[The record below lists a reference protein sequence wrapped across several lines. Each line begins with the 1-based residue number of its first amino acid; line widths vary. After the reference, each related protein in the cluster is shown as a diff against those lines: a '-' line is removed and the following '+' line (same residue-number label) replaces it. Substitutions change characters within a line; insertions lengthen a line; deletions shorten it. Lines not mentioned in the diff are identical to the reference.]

1 MGFHF
6 IKGYAKRTGAII
18 ASLACAIG
26 AQTFCLP
33 MTYGEETNES
43 VSVKQVNLGK
53 KIAADKIVE
62 TNESMVFAAPK
73 SIKDSKMRYIQI
85 ARYVEGENGAK
96 LAATPKLTKL
106 ISQYLSKK
114 GYKNFNKAL
123 PLQSE
128 LDRRGFIFSKVP
140 SSLSSSEAKKEKAK
154 ISKAKQA
161 FALYLEK
168 LCSKN
173 KVASSQLPLTYSPTH
188 PAAVAALPAGGYLF
202 YSANNTFLP
211 QVVFSTGA
219 KIKDLLQSDF
229 VKLNPVSF
237 KDAEKG
243 KTSLKSA
250 SKKGKADKKTK
261 KTAQTSSE
269 AKKAGTAKAKS
280 GANGAKSLKKQEYLQ
295 AIKKSTLIDTSA
307 PMVHVLNT
315 GMHSPDYLWAE
326 TGTWITNPED
336 MSFSVGEMNPIS
348 YQVGTEFP
356 QSGQMFTLWLY
367 GSTFDFTVTP
377 GAGESIMLNTIQV
390 GGETPSTINS
400 EEGSGAVTVS
410 WGGNKINNLNQT
422 VEGNGKTQLQVSLN
436 HPALHYLRWHGA
448 GINPSNGS
456 STGYGT
462 LSIYDGSSFALDFI
476 GYLNRDVI
484 DTSNGVPLGATITGK
499 AAFNHAETSPQSSV
513 AVYTNGTPNGTGQIG
528 SSFALNPETGINNA
542 DSYGSPSPQ
551 TTNAGLW
558 WKEEFSEESCNGKV
572 AKGAKFTVATLA
584 DTLYTGPGS
593 DPSSGDTLSNG
604 QAYLEPAGGNSQ
616 NPLQEGPSGSEFA
629 GWSFGSDP
637 VEYSSVYAGTSS
649 PSLQENS
656 GLFEIGGLANGVY
669 IVSQTTPAQNML
681 SSSLPSFYITVNHNS
696 PNSYS
701 DMKDGTNISYGMLN
715 TSTGTIQ
722 VLPFCKIQGLPLT
735 GGKGEASFLIPAATL
750 LLTGAAAYG
759 VYFWIENRKKME
771 KGKRK

>member
-33 MTYGEETNES
+33 MAHGDETS

-96 LAATPKLTKL
+96 LAATPKLSQL

-128 LDRRGFIFSKVP
+128 LGLQGFIFSRVP
-140 SSLSSSEAKKEKAK
+140 SGLSSPEAKKEKAK
-154 ISKAKQA
+154 ISKAKQDFA
-161 FALYLEK
+161 FYLEK

-173 KVASSQLPLTYSPTH
+173 KVASSPLPLTYSPTH
-188 PAAVAALPAGGYLF
+188 PAAIAALPAGGYLF

-243 KTSLKSA
+243 KTSPKSP

-261 KTAQTSSE
+261 KTAQTSSH
-269 AKKAGTAKAKS
+269 
-280 GANGAKSLKKQEYLQ
+280 LQ
-295 AIKKSTLIDTSA
+295 AVKKSALIDAST

-356 QSGQMFTLWLY
+356 QYGQMATLWFY
-367 GSTFDFTVTP
+367 KSTFDFTVTP

-390 GGETPSTINS
+390 GGETPSAINS
-400 EEGSGAVTVS
+400 KEGSGAVTVS
-410 WGGNKINNLNQT
+410 WGGNKINDLNQT

-448 GINPSNGS
+448 GINPGNGS
-456 STGYGT
+456 STGYDT
-462 LSIYDGSSFALDFI
+462 LSIYHRSYFALDFI
-476 GYLNRDVI
+476 GYLNRDVV
-484 DTSNGVPLGATITGK
+484 DTSNGVSLSATITGK
-499 AAFNHAETSPQSSV
+499 AAFNHSQTSPRSSV
-513 AVYTNGTPNGTGQIG
+513 AVYTNGTPNGAGQIG

-558 WKEEFSEESCNGKV
+558 WKEEFSDESCNGKV
-572 AKGAKFTVATLA
+572 TKGAKFTVATLA

-616 NPLQEGPSGSEFA
+616 NPLQEGPSGNEFA

-637 VEYSSVYAGTSS
+637 VEYSSVYAGASS
-649 PSLQENS
+649 PSLRENS

-696 PNSYS
+696 PNSYR
-701 DMKDGTNISYGMLN
+701 DMKDGANISYGMLN
-715 TSTGTIQ
+715 PSTGTIQ
-722 VLPFCKIQGLPLT
+722 ILPFCKIKELPLT

-750 LLTGAAAYG
+750 LLTGAAAYA
-759 VYFWIENRKKME
+759 VYFWIENRKKMD
-771 KGKRK
+771 KGRRE

>member
-1 MGFHF
+1 MSFHF
-6 IKGYAKRTGAII
+6 IRGHAKRTGAII

-33 MTYGEETNES
+33 MAHADETNGS
-43 VSVKQVNLGK
+43 VSVKQVDLGK

-73 SIKDSKMRYIQI
+73 SIKNSKMRYVQI
-85 ARYVEGENGAK
+85 AQYMEGENGAK
-96 LAATPKLTKL
+96 LVTTSKLNKL
-106 ISQYLSKK
+106 ISQYLSKE
-114 GYKNFNKAL
+114 GYKNFSKTL

-128 LDRRGFIFSKVP
+128 LGSQGFIFSKIP
-140 SSLSSSEAKKEKAK
+140 SSLSSSEAKADKEKILK
-154 ISKAKQA
+154 TDQS
-161 FALYLEK
+161 FASYLEK

-173 KVASSQLPLTYSPTH
+173 KLASLPLPLTYSPTH

-202 YSANNTFLP
+202 YSENDTFLP

-219 KIKDLLQSDF
+219 KIKNLLQSDF
-229 VKLNPVSF
+229 VKLNPAPS

-243 KTSLKSA
+243 KTSLKAA
-250 SKKGKADKKTK
+250 SKNSKADKKTK
-261 KTAQTSSE
+261 KADQTAVKDKKTE
-269 AKKAGTAKAKS
+269 VAKTKS
-280 GANGAKSLKKQEYLQ
+280 GANGTKSLKKQEYLQ

-356 QSGQMFTLWLY
+356 QSGQMATLWFY

-410 WGGNKINNLNQT
+410 WGGNEINNLNQT
-422 VEGNGKTQLQVSLN
+422 VEGNGRTQLEVALN
-436 HPALHYLRWHGA
+436 WHALHYLRWAGA
-448 GINPSNGS
+448 GINPSDGS

-476 GYLNRDVI
+476 GYLNRDVV
-484 DTSNGVPLGATITGK
+484 DTPEGVSLEATITGE
-499 AAFNHAETSPQSSV
+499 APFNYPETSPQSSV

-528 SSFALNPETGINNA
+528 SSFALNPENGINNA
-542 DSYGSPSPQ
+542 DSYGSPTPQ

-558 WKEEFSEESCNGKV
+558 WKEEFPDESCNGKV
-572 AKGAKFTVATLA
+572 TKGAKFTVATLA

-616 NPLQEGPSGSEFA
+616 NPLQEGPSGGEFA

-669 IVSQTTPAQNML
+669 IVSQTTPAQNTL

-715 TSTGTIQ
+715 TSTGIIQ
-722 VLPFCKIQGLPLT
+722 VLPFCKIKELPLT

-750 LLTGAAAYG
+750 LLTGAMAYG
-759 VYFWIENRKKME
+759 VYFWIENKRKME
-771 KGKRK
+771 KGRKK

>member
-1 MGFHF
+1 MGFRF
-6 IKGYAKRTGAII
+6 IKSHAKRTGAII

-33 MTYGEETNES
+33 MAHADETNES

-85 ARYVEGENGAK
+85 AQYVEGENGAK
-96 LAATPKLTKL
+96 LVAAPKLSKL

-114 GYKNFNKAL
+114 GYKNFNEAL

-128 LDRRGFIFSKVP
+128 LESQAFIFSKVP
-140 SSLSSSEAKKEKAK
+140 SSLSSTEAKKEKAK
-154 ISKAKQA
+154 ISKAEQA
-161 FALYLEK
+161 FAFYLEK
-168 LCSKN
+168 LCSEN
-173 KVASSQLPLTYSPTH
+173 KVASSSLPLTYSPTH

-211 QVVFSTGA
+211 QVVFSKGA

-229 VKLNPVSF
+229 VELNPVSS

-243 KTSLKSA
+243 KVSPKSE
-250 SKKGKADKKTK
+250 SKKGKADKKIN
-261 KTAQTSSE
+261 KTAQISSE
-269 AKKAGTAKAKS
+269 AKKAEAAKAKS

-295 AIKKSTLIDTSA
+295 AIKKSALIDTSA

-356 QSGQMFTLWLY
+356 QSGQMATLWFY

-410 WGGNKINNLNQT
+410 WDGNEINNLNQT
-422 VEGNGKTQLQVSLN
+422 VEGNGKTQLRVALN
-436 HPALHYLRWHGA
+436 HPALHYLRWNGA
-448 GINPSNGS
+448 GINTSNGS

-462 LSIYDGSSFALDFI
+462 LSIYNGSSFALDFI
-476 GYLNRDVI
+476 GYLNRDVV
-484 DTSNGVPLGATITGK
+484 DTSDGVSLGATITGE
-499 AAFNHAETSPQSSV
+499 APFNYPETSPQSSV

-528 SSFALNPETGINNA
+528 SSFALDPENGINNA
-542 DSYGSPSPQ
+542 DSYGSPTPQ

-558 WKEEFSEESCNGKV
+558 WKEEFPNESCNGKV
-572 AKGAKFTVATLA
+572 TKGAKFTVATLA

-593 DPSSGDTLSNG
+593 NPSSGDTLSNG

-669 IVSQTTPAQNML
+669 IVSQTTPAQNTL

-701 DMKDGTNISYGMLN
+701 DMKDGTNISYDMLDA
-715 TSTGTIQ
+715 STGTLQ
-722 VLPFCKIQGLPLT
+722 VLPFCKIKELPLT

-750 LLTGAAAYG
+750 LLTGAMAYG

-771 KGKRK
+771 KGRKK

>member
-33 MTYGEETNES
+33 MTYGDETNES

-85 ARYVEGENGAK
+85 ARYVWAENGAK

-128 LDRRGFIFSKVP
+128 LGSQGFIFSKVP
-140 SSLSSSEAKKEKAK
+140 SSLSSSEAKKEKSK

-173 KVASSQLPLTYSPTH
+173 KVASSPLPLTYSPTH
-188 PAAVAALPAGGYLF
+188 PCAIAALPAGGYLF

-261 KTAQTSSE
+261 KTVKHPPRQ
-269 AKKAGTAKAKS
+269 KAETASKM

-326 TGTWITNPED
+326 TGTWITNPEN

-484 DTSNGVPLGATITGK
+484 DTSNGVSLGATITGK

-771 KGKRK
+771 KGRRK